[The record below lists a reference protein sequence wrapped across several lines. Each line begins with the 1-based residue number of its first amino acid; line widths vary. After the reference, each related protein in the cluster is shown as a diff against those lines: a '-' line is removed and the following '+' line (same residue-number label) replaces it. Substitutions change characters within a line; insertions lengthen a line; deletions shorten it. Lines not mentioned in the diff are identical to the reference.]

1 MMRNIGSPDR
11 IIRILI
17 AVVITI
23 LYFTKAISGTAGLIL
38 LVLAG
43 VLAVTA
49 LLGVC
54 PLYML
59 FGLRTNRSG
68 K

>member
-1 MMRNIGSPDR
+1 MLKNIGSPDR

-17 AVVITI
+17 AVTIAI
-23 LYFTKAISGTAGLIL
+23 LYFTNVISGTAGIIL
-38 LVLAG
+38 LIIGG

-49 LLGVC
+49 IVGTC
-54 PLYML
+54 PLYL
-59 FGLRTNRSG
+59 LLGLKTTRTE

>member
-1 MMRNIGSPDR
+1 MLKNIGSPDR

-17 AVVITI
+17 AVTIAI
-23 LYFTKAISGTAGLIL
+23 LYFTNVISGTAGIIL
-38 LVLAG
+38 LIIGG

-49 LLGVC
+49 LVGTC
-54 PLYML
+54 PLYL
-59 FGLRTNRSG
+59 LLGLKTTRTE